1 MLGRLIAAS
10 CLALLNSFAT
20 AQEDLPRGRL
30 LGVAQGAGG
39 KPWEGATVHAREQG
53 ASLLDPSEIDA
64 VEVRVGA
71 DGRFSLS
78 ILEGRPYAVWV
89 SAPADGGRVLFSPVH
104 EGARSGERV
113 ELHAESE
120 PRAPRRLRIA
130 APEGV
135 PAVPMHI
142 EVRERILSRLTRV
155 DATSGEAV
163 LEAGPD
169 TDATLIA
176 TDAAGHLVLHVDWS
190 GGAGPGDEIVV
201 ERSAPRGC
209 RVRVAEIGDKQPI
222 AGATIC
228 AVVDG
233 SLFPL
238 ATTDK
243 DGMVVLDASFA
254 FAHLAGED
262 APDDASLADL
272 VVRSE
277 GHHLGLLTTPE
288 LPLLALREVGAEPTA
303 TCHPQPLEVKQ
314 CVVRLAI
321 DGKPLPGASLFA
333 PATAWESDGEGSMHG
348 SEFELWFRSDDQGAI
363 DLTGMRDGDE
373 VLELHLGPAILRTLP
388 AGWRKG
394 LPDSIP
400 LFLDPDQAAQSFALD
415 LVRDLRV
422 VDIEFL
428 AATDGGPMVAAPV
441 AVATADDHVASSL
454 VADRVGRL
462 RTLLPAVTKA
472 RIRFG
477 TVDARGWCVCELDPD
492 ALAKDRER
500 PLVIRPK
507 LERPLRIDVALKAP
521 QDVPATAEVFVSAS
535 FAYPGE
541 MPEESADAK
550 PTDGKAWRDLRGV
563 AAILFC
569 QHFPLHA
576 ERHGDDPRHWLL
588 DVPALEGALELT
600 ATALHGDALY
610 TADATV
616 GIERDASTSKVEL
629 ELVRQ

>member
-10 CLALLNSFAT
+10 CLALLNVSVV
-20 AQEDLPRGRL
+20 AQEELFRGRL
-30 LGVAQGAGG
+30 LGVARGSDG
-39 KPWEGATVHAREQG
+39 KPWEGATAHAREQG

-64 VEVRVGA
+64 AEGKVGA
-71 DGRFSLS
+71 DGRFSLPV
-78 ILEGRPYAVWV
+78 LEGRPYAVWV
-89 SAPADGGRVLFSPVH
+89 SAPADGGRVRFSPVR

-113 ELHAESE
+113 ELSAESE
-120 PRAPRRLRIA
+120 PRAPRRLRIT

-135 PAVPMHI
+135 PSVPLHI
-142 EVRERILSRLTRV
+142 ELRERILSRLTRV
-155 DATSGEAV
+155 DATSGEAM

-209 RVRVAEIGDKQPI
+209 RVRVAEIGDKHPI

-233 SLFPL
+233 TLFPL
-238 ATTDK
+238 ATTDQ
-243 DGMVVLDASFA
+243 DGMTVLDASFA

-288 LPLLALREVGAEPTA
+288 LPPLALSEVGAEPAA

-314 CVVRLAI
+314 CIARLAI
-321 DGKPLPGASLFA
+321 DGKPLGGASLLA

-373 VLELHLGPAILRTLP
+373 LLELRLGPAILRALP
-388 AGWRKG
+388 AAWRKG

-400 LFLDPDQAAQSFALD
+400 LILDPDQATQSFTLD

-422 VDIEFL
+422 VDIELL

-441 AVATADDHVASSL
+441 AIATADDHVASSL

-477 TVDARGWCVCELDPD
+477 TVDAGGWCVCELDPD
-492 ALAKDRER
+492 ALGKDRER

-507 LERPLRIDVALKAP
+507 LERPQRIEVKVKTPGDL
-521 QDVPATAEVFVSAS
+521 PAEAEVFLSAS
-535 FAYPGE
+535 LAYPGE
-541 MPEESADAK
+541 TPEESDDAK
-550 PTDGKAWRDLRGV
+550 PADGRAWRDLRGV

-576 ERHGDDPRHWLL
+576 QQHGDDPRHWFL

-600 ATALHGDALY
+600 ATALHGEALY
-610 TADATV
+610 VANATV
-616 GIERDASTSKVEL
+616 GIERGAVTTSVEI